1 MEFVVESF
9 VPEYIPVLGLVR
21 FPSVDSSKQ
30 DFGRDSQK
38 FALSEISPMKP
49 SFFEPKL
56 ITESEI
62 P

>member
-38 FALSEISPMKP
+38 FALSEISP
-49 SFFEPKL
+49 SFFESKL
-56 ITESEI
+56 ITKSEI